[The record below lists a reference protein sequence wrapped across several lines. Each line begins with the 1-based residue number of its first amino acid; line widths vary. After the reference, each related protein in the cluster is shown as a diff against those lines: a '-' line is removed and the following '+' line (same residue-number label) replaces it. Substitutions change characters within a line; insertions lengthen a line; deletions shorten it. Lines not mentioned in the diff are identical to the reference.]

1 MKRLAMLLVLL
12 TLAAPAW
19 STPKKAT
26 IDQLKDLLTS
36 LQKANKTDQETATA
50 IKQVDL
56 TEELTGSTMQSLG
69 SLIPGP
75 LSTEQIYV
83 LQARS
88 ALLPPPPAE
97 LPADTALDPAA
108 QQALLAK
115 AQDYVSKAFSQLPS
129 LTASRTLPGQCGSR
143 PHLYRHEPRHLPGH

>member
-75 LSTEQIYV
+75 L
-83 LQARS
+83 
-88 ALLPPPPAE
+88 
-97 LPADTALDPAA
+97 
-108 QQALLAK
+108 
-115 AQDYVSKAFSQLPS
+115 
-129 LTASRTLPGQCGSR
+129 
-143 PHLYRHEPRHLPGH
+143 